1 MQKRLRSS
9 IKPLDSALGELVQG
23 LGIDKKLQEYEAVV
37 QWDAVVGKRIAEMT
51 SATKI
56 QQGILLVRVKTSTWR
71 NELTMRKKEIIDRL
85 NGVLGAHV
93 VKDIKF
99 L

>member
-1 MQKRLRSS
+1 MQKRPRSS
-9 IKPLDSALGELVQG
+9 IKPLGSALGELVQG

-37 QWDAVVGKRIAEMT
+37 RWEAVVGDRIAAMT

-56 QQGILLVRVKTSTWR
+56 QQGVLLVRVKTSTWR

-85 NGVLGAHV
+85 NGALGAQI